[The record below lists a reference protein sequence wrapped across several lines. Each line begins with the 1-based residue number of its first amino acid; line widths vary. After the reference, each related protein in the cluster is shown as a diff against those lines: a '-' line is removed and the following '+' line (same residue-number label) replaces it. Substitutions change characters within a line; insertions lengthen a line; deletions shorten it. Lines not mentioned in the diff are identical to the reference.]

1 MATDLYAGIA
11 TTLSIFACIWL
22 FSAYSHTHPHHRSI
36 PLQMILVL
44 GIFDFIQSIASVLAF
59 GSDILNEKGIHINS
73 CFYTQT
79 VFWFSVF
86 FSLFWSCALAVFSAK
101 AINAPQAI
109 SPRSKK
115 LFYSGIF
122 ICMVFAALLI
132 VP

>member
-11 TTLSIFACIWL
+11 TTLSFFACIWL

-44 GIFDFIQSIASVLAF
+44 GISDFVQAIGSILAWV
-59 GSDILNEKGIHINS
+59 SDLLRERGIEINS
-73 CFYTQT
+73 CMFTQT

-101 AINAPQAI
+101 AINAPQEI
-109 SPRSKK
+109 SPKSKRV
-115 LFYSGIF
+115 FYTGIF
-122 ICMVFAALLI
+122 ISLILAAFLI